1 MTQPISSPWRRWL
14 GGALLAAAPVLGWA
28 QADPPARVA
37 YVIAAEGAVQIATD
51 GQRFAPATINWPV
64 TTGTRLVTDPT
75 RAPNCT
81 AVGPPCA

>member
-51 GQRFAPATINWPV
+51 GQRFAPPPS
-64 TTGTRLVTDPT
+64 TGP
-75 RAPNCT
+75 
-81 AVGPPCA
+81 